1 MIGKPYRSYV
11 AIGDSLSE
19 GLGDFTFNESRHNNG
34 WPDRLAGIL
43 SREVSD
49 SGYEF
54 QYANLA
60 LRGSKLE
67 VIMDNQLTRALRLQ
81 PDLVTVMA
89 GSNNLSASAEQLP
102 KLRSIFRD
110 GIHQLVAAGCD
121 VIVANTIN
129 PLHLR
134 VFKPLRYKAERFSE
148 MIEDVAAEFGCPVL
162 DVFGIHHFSRLNF
175 WADDMVHFS
184 GHGHIAVAN
193 KAAELLDLNYRYP
206 EARFE
211 DLPEIHRGIIKTAA
225 WVTRDV
231 APYISRKLR
240 GVTSGD
246 GMDPKHIAL
255 QAMSPGSPHPTWQL
269 VAAN

>member
-19 GLGDFTFNESRHNNG
+19 GLGDFTFNQDRRNNG
-34 WPDRLAGIL
+34 WSDRLAGIL
-43 SREVSD
+43 AREARD

-54 QYANLA
+54 QFANLA

-67 VIMDNQLTRALRLQ
+67 VIMQHQLQHALRLQ

-89 GSNNLSASAEQLP
+89 GSNNLGTNAERLPQL
-102 KLRSIFRD
+102 REIFRD
-110 GIHQLVAAGCD
+110 GVHQLLAAGCD
-121 VIVANTIN
+121 VVIANTIN
-129 PLHLR
+129 PRHLR

-148 MIEDVAAEFGCPVL
+148 MIEGVAQEFGAPVL
-162 DVFGIHHFSRLNF
+162 DVFGIRHFEELSF

-193 KAAELLDLNYRYP
+193 KAADLLGLEYRYP
-206 EARFE
+206 ETRLE
-211 DLPEIHRGIIKTAA
+211 DLPTVSRGLVQTLA
-225 WVTRDV
+225 WVKRDV
-231 APYISRKLR
+231 APYVSRKLR

-246 GMDPKHIAL
+246 GMDPKHLKL
-255 QAMSPGSPHPTWQL
+255 QAYSPDIQHPAWQL
-269 VAAN
+269 VSH